1 MLIREFVQISM
12 AFLLPCC
19 FIKET
24 TMKRLLRIFILV
36 AVALFLYLSNAR
48 AVPIIDSN
56 TGQGGFGGENKGIAG
71 EATKQP
77 I

>member
-1 MLIREFVQISM
+1 M

-19 FIKET
+19 FIEEK

-36 AVALFLYLSNAR
+36 AVALFLYFSNAR

-56 TGQGGFGGENKGIAG
+56 TGQGGFGGENKVIGG
-71 EATKQP
+71 GSTKQP
-77 I
+77 V